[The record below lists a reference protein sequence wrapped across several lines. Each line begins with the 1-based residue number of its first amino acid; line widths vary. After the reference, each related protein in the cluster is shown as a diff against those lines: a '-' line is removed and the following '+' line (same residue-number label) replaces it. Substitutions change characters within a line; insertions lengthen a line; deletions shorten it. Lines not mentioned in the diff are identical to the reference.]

1 MDEQKL
7 TGFKNLLGLLNN
19 SLKKSTF
26 DENPNS
32 MKKLL
37 YIIFFIQISLLS
49 FSQDYIPGYAKTIKG
64 DDFQYHSP
72 QPDAGISMLIRSQ
85 DDKDYIE
92 WETAPIPGG
101 KRSEGI
107 KFLMLA
113 GIDVNAED
121 PHSWD
126 IFVDGLKYF
135 TISTPTNIGQQKL
148 KWKGL
153 NGSGLEFNTTK
164 VDKYGDLMGYLL
176 LTLNPKKLTPG
187 KPVKIKIK
195 PVDAAGSQTW
205 FMVFKYSTE
214 NYVKVSAENAIIKG
228 PDGGT
233 QVLKTEA
240 VYYGQPE
247 KAVFTVGKDQF
258 EKQLEFGYNV
268 HYLEIPKIKRKTNI
282 PVKAV
287 IANVILVD
295 EKITVEPVREMTI
308 FLLHHSHVDIG
319 YTHVQEEVEKL
330 QWSHLEK
337 AIELAKA
344 SQDNP
349 YGSRFIWNTE
359 VMWAVESYLE
369 KADEIKRKQFMEAV
383 KKGWIELDGL
393 YANMLTGLCSPE
405 ELFHLFDA
413 GVNISSE
420 AGVPLRSAMI
430 TDIPG
435 WSWGLVA
442 PMAQSGIRYFSAGTN
457 RGHRIGSIIKELGD
471 KPFYWVSPSG
481 EEKVFTWIHQEGYSL
496 FHTGLGSELQENL
509 LTEERIFPYLNWL
522 EENNYP
528 YDMTVLRYNIGSDNG
543 PPDKNLCD
551 RVKAWNEKYE
561 TPQLFISTVSQAF
574 GIIEKR
580 FRETI
585 PEYRGDITGYWE
597 DGAASSAYET
607 SVNRQNASRMGQA
620 EVLLS
625 MGPSKSYP
633 HQEIEKAWKNI
644 MLYDE
649 HTWGSWNSISE
660 PESAFTIQQWETKRS
675 FALNAEKSSKELL
688 QASYKNKL
696 GKGSELETLEV
707 INTNSWPRSGWANYT
722 SKDGNPAYLI
732 IDENEEL
739 TPTMK
744 TRKNEFAFY
753 VKDLPAFSSR
763 IYLMKP
769 DGKTEEQ
776 KPVVDKYWI
785 ENEFFTLFIDRKNGS
800 IEKLIWKKTGEDLV
814 DKNSGQG
821 INQYL
826 YVAGRSP
833 ENPKPAILKTIV
845 VKDNNTLVIKLEA
858 PGCKSLR
865 TLIRLD
871 DQAPRIEIINTL
883 EKLKVYDPEGMHFAF
898 PFNINDGELHWDLA
912 LADCRPE
919 KDQMPGSNKNFITI
933 ENYVDISNES
943 FGVTWI
949 STDAPLV
956 ELGEIMNDPISFGYV
971 DELEQSQTFYSY
983 VMNNYWETNFLAAQE
998 GKVSFKYIIEV
1009 NDGWDPA
1016 KAEKAALEERMPL
1029 VVMPTRYD
1037 QKTKKLG
1044 IYIENPNIIALA
1056 CRIHEDALLI
1066 TLQNYSDKAQTLNY
1080 KNLSPKAYAA
1090 DFWGNQKEPV
1100 LQDVI
1105 IPGKGIRHF
1114 LVYR

>member
-1 MDEQKL
+1 M
-7 TGFKNLLGLLNN
+7 
-19 SLKKSTF
+19 KKSLF
-26 DENPNS
+26 V
-32 MKKLL
+32 
-37 YIIFFIQISLLS
+37 IFFIQISLLS
-49 FSQDYIPGYAKTIKG
+49 FSQDYVPGYAKTING
-64 DDFQYHSP
+64 NDFQYHSA
-72 QPDAGISMLIRSQ
+72 QPDADISMLVRSQ
-85 DDKDYIE
+85 DVRDYIE
-92 WETAPIPGG
+92 WETDPVPIG
-101 KRSEGI
+101 KQSGRLT
-107 KFLMLA
+107 FLMLA
-113 GIDVNAED
+113 SIDVNAQD
-121 PHSWD
+121 PQNWD
-126 IFVDGLKYF
+126 IFIDGLKYF
-135 TISTPTNIGQQKL
+135 TISSPTDIGQKKL
-148 KWKGL
+148 IWKGL
-153 NGSGLEFNTTK
+153 NGSILEFKTTE
-164 VDKYGDLMGYLL
+164 VDKYGDLMGYLF
-176 LTLNPKKLTPG
+176 LTLNQKKLTPG

-195 PVDAAGSQTW
+195 PVGPAGSQTW
-205 FMVFKYSTE
+205 FMVFKYATD

-228 PDGGT
+228 TDGGT
-233 QVLKTEA
+233 QILKTEV
-240 VYYGQPE
+240 VYYGQPD
-247 KAVFTVGKDQF
+247 KAVFTIGKNQF

-268 HYLEIPKIKRKTNI
+268 HYLEIPKVKRKTNI
-282 PVKAV
+282 PAKAV
-287 IANVILVD
+287 VANVILMD
-295 EKITVEPVREMTI
+295 EKVTVEPVREITI

-319 YTHVQEEVEKL
+319 YTHVQKEVEKL
-330 QWSHLEK
+330 QWSYLEK

-369 KADEIKRKQFMEAV
+369 NADGPKRKQFLEAV

-413 GVNISSE
+413 GVNISSG
-420 AGVPLRSAMI
+420 AGVRLRSAMI
-430 TDIPG
+430 TDVPG

-457 RGHRIGSIIKELGD
+457 RGHRIGSIIRELGD
-471 KPFYWVSPSG
+471 RPFYWVSPSG

-496 FHTGLGSELQENL
+496 FHTGLGSEIQENL
-509 LTEERIFPYLNWL
+509 LDEERIFPYLDWL

-543 PPDKNLCD
+543 PPDENLCD
-551 RVKAWNEKYE
+551 LVKAWNEKYE

-597 DGAASSAYET
+597 DGAASSANET
-607 SVNRQNASRMGQA
+607 SINRQNASRLSQA

-625 MGPSKSYP
+625 MSPRASYP
-633 HQEIEKAWKNI
+633 NQRIGQAWKNI

-660 PESAFTIQQWETKRS
+660 PESDFTTQQWETKKS
-675 FALNAEKSSKELL
+675 FALNAEKYSKELL
-688 QASYKNKL
+688 GTSFKNKAT
-696 GKGSELETLEV
+696 GKEIKALEV
-707 INTNSWPRSGWANYT
+707 VNTNSWPRSGWAKYT
-722 SKDGNPAYLI
+722 SKDESPTYSI

-769 DGKTEEQ
+769 DGKTEKQ
-776 KPVVDKYWI
+776 KPATNQYWI
-785 ENEFFTLFIDRKNGS
+785 ENEFFTLFIDKKNGS
-800 IEKLIWKKTGEDLV
+800 IEKLIWKETGEDLV

-833 ENPKPAILKTIV
+833 EKPEPAILKKIV
-845 VKDNNTLVIKLEA
+845 IKDNNTLVIKLEA

-883 EKLKVYDPEGMHFAF
+883 EKLKVFDPEGVHFAF
-898 PFNINDGELHWDLA
+898 PFNIKNGELHWDLA

-919 KDQMPGSNKNFITI
+919 KDQLPGSNKNFITI

-943 FGVTWI
+943 FGITWI
-949 STDAPLV
+949 SPDAPLV
-956 ELGEIMNDPISFGYV
+956 EVGEIMNDPISFGYAKR
-971 DELEQSQTFYSY
+971 LEPTQTIYSY
-983 VMNNYWETNFLAAQE
+983 VMNNYWETNYLAAQE
-998 GKVSFKYIIEV
+998 GRVSFKYIIEV
-1009 NDGWDPA
+1009 NDGWDPV
-1016 KAEKAALEERMPL
+1016 KAEKVALEERMPFI
-1029 VVMPTRYD
+1029 VVPVGGD
-1037 QKTKKLG
+1037 EKAKKLD

-1056 CRIHEDALLI
+1056 CRMHEDALLI
-1066 TLQNYSDKAQTLNY
+1066 TLQNYSDIAQTLNY
-1080 KNLSPKAYAA
+1080 KNLSPKSYAA

-1105 IPGKGIRHF
+1105 FPGKGIRHF
-1114 LVYR
+1114 MIYR